1 MKIDEALALSNPKL
15 LMKQKEAAMEEAV
28 QALDFETAALIRD
41 ELFKLQEKM
50 GVGDKRTRRKKK

>member
-1 MKIDEALALSNPKL
+1 MVKIDEELARTNPKQ
-15 LMKQKEAAMEEAV
+15 LMKMKEEQMAEAV

-50 GVGDKRTRRKKK
+50 GVKKAGKKK